1 MFKDVRN
8 NMTILREKYKTSER
22 SKWTFRDEQLN
33 IRNIKMT
40 PDKINGRVNTPE
52 KKIRGIESL
61 VIENFQ
67 N

>member
-1 MFKDVRN
+1 
-8 NMTILREKYKTSER
+8 
-22 SKWTFRDEQLN
+22 
-33 IRNIKMT
+33 MT
-40 PDKINGRVNTPE
+40 PDKINGRVNIPE